1 MKAGDLVKKT
11 GDSLPG
17 HIGVVLEVSENSIGY
32 SFVTVLDESGAVRIW
47 YSELVKVISSIND

>member
-1 MKAGDLVKKT
+1 MKVGDLVEKT

-17 HIGVVLEVSENSIGY
+17 HIGVILEVSESSIGY
-32 SFVTVLDESGAVRIW
+32 SFVTVLDESGTVRIW